1 MLQRLRQISISS
13 SLRGAFLT
21 GALLTLIVSS
31 VSLYS
36 WHEQS
41 SQIRY
46 SLDEYFPR
54 IHAAFLIEGNL
65 NLVVDQ
71 LNEFL
76 LAPNTTVRLQLRNQ
90 IIQHLDKIE
99 RLSQGLSP
107 AERQQ
112 LGVILQESRAL
123 LAELDRVLY
132 NMFLVREKVGELA
145 ARIDWLHDDFTTEL
159 NSLVQDFT
167 WQQGT
172 LLDQIEARQG
182 DARQYLKRARE
193 VQNEQQQVYTL
204 ARIENQIVDDLRDR
218 LNELKSGNDDGMLVE
233 THIRYLENLKKTADE
248 NIRALDDWPSTITLR
263 QTIDELLEIGMVKNN
278 MPDTMRDYVSAQKA
292 LVEAS
297 RSREATLG
305 RFRTLLEAQL
315 GSSHQQMQMFNQRMA
330 QIVRVSGGLI
340 LVATLLALL
349 LAWGLNHY
357 FIRSRLVK
365 RFTALNQAVVQI
377 GLGRTEAT
385 IPGQAE
391 QARTT
396 LSKAEGLINRIDAI
410 IRSLRQF
417 TRRAELETPLHPVDL
432 RQTFT
437 VAWELLAMRH
447 KPQQGTLV
455 IPDDTVW
462 ILGDEVRVHQVL
474 VNVLSNALDACPHAA
489 QITVSWQI
497 QGGRLCVLIADNG
510 PGWPAALLPSLLKPF
525 TTSKT
530 VGLGI
535 GLSICVSLMTQMEGA
550 LRLASTFTRSACVVL
565 EFNLTDVKD
574 VE

>member
-99 RLSQGLSP
+99 RLSQGLLP

-112 LGVILQESRAL
+112 LGVILQDSRAL

-263 QTIDELLEIGMVKNN
+263 QTIDELLEIGMVKL
-278 MPDTMRDYVSAQKA
+278 TVVDYDEMWPA
-292 LVEAS
+292 LFEN
-297 RSREATLG
+297 E
-305 RFRTLLEAQL
+305 RTLLQMTL
-315 GSSHQQMQMFNQRMA
+315 GKVISRIHHIGSTS
-330 QIVRVSGGLI
+330 VPGLSAKPVIDI
-340 LVATLLALL
+340 LIEVANLEELD
-349 LAWGLNHY
+349 
-357 FIRSRLVK
+357 S
-365 RFTALNQAVVQI
+365 LNQAMEGVGYTVRGENGILNRRYFTKGGNQRSHHIHAFATGDAQI
-377 GLGRTEAT
+377 IKHLAFRDYLIKHNDVAIQYALMKKSAMLLCENDSHRYS
-385 IPGQAE
+385 IY
-391 QARTT
+391 
-396 LSKAEGLINRIDAI
+396 KADFIQKHLRMALIDAG
-410 IRSLRQF
+410 
-417 TRRAELETPLHPVDL
+417 H
-432 RQTFT
+432 
-437 VAWELLAMRH
+437 
-447 KPQQGTLV
+447 
-455 IPDDTVW
+455 
-462 ILGDEVRVHQVL
+462 LG
-474 VNVLSNALDACPHAA
+474 
-489 QITVSWQI
+489 
-497 QGGRLCVLIADNG
+497 
-510 PGWPAALLPSLLKPF
+510 
-525 TTSKT
+525 
-530 VGLGI
+530 
-535 GLSICVSLMTQMEGA
+535 
-550 LRLASTFTRSACVVL
+550 
-565 EFNLTDVKD
+565 
-574 VE
+574 